1 MSMAISSLK
10 RYGANISTHTKNW
23 RPQILL
29 LNKLDTERETTEVK
43 YPQLLSK
50 YFQAHIPSFSE
61 DIWFWSESVPN
72 FSIFFDPG
80 PVLEPDRIARSRS
93 WTIGFGPWIPTLEF
107 PLRFDRIKGF
117 TLKRLE

>member
-50 YFQAHIPSFSE
+50 YFQAYSIPRVSAQ
-61 DIWFWSESVPN
+61 IWPN
-72 FSIFFDPG
+72 K
-80 PVLEPDRIARSRS
+80 RIHAQ
-93 WTIGFGPWIPTLEF
+93 I
-107 PLRFDRIKGF
+107 
-117 TLKRLE
+117 

>member
-29 LNKLDTERETTEVK
+29 LNKLDTENAEVK

-50 YFQAHIPSFSE
+50 YSQAQNKPIS
-61 DIWFWSESVPN
+61 
-72 FSIFFDPG
+72 
-80 PVLEPDRIARSRS
+80 
-93 WTIGFGPWIPTLEF
+93 
-107 PLRFDRIKGF
+107 LRFGSMVKF
-117 TLKRLE
+117 KLK

>member
-29 LNKLDTERETTEVK
+29 LNKLDRENTEVK

-50 YFQAHIPSFSE
+50 YSE
-61 DIWFWSESVPN
+61 TQNKPNRRVFAFNNTLWLVQRDEVLVLTLLYQISVHH
-72 FSIFFDPG
+72 SYSGMYI
-80 PVLEPDRIARSRS
+80 
-93 WTIGFGPWIPTLEF
+93 
-107 PLRFDRIKGF
+107 
-117 TLKRLE
+117 

>member
-29 LNKLDTERETTEVK
+29 LNKLDAENAEVK

-50 YFQAHIPSFSE
+50 LKINPCLGFSLR
-61 DIWFWSESVPN
+61 F
-72 FSIFFDPG
+72 G
-80 PVLEPDRIARSRS
+80 PIIEFPLKISTFTVLEPKNYLIQ
-93 WTIGFGPWIPTLEF
+93 
-107 PLRFDRIKGF
+107 
-117 TLKRLE
+117 

>member
-29 LNKLDTERETTEVK
+29 LNKLDTENAEVK

-50 YFQAHIPSFSE
+50 YSQLENLKLKINPFFS
-61 DIWFWSESVPN
+61 D
-72 FSIFFDPG
+72 
-80 PVLEPDRIARSRS
+80 LA
-93 WTIGFGPWIPTLEF
+93 L
-107 PLRFDRIKGF
+107 
-117 TLKRLE
+117 

>member
-29 LNKLDTERETTEVK
+29 LNKLDTENAEVK

-50 YFQAHIPSFSE
+50 YSQAQNKP
-61 DIWFWSESVPN
+61 
-72 FSIFFDPG
+72 IF
-80 PVLEPDRIARSRS
+80 
-93 WTIGFGPWIPTLEF
+93 
-107 PLRFDRIKGF
+107 LRFGSMIW
-117 TLKRLE
+117 

>member
-50 YFQAHIPSFSE
+50 YFQAHNE
-61 DIWFWSESVPN
+61 
-72 FSIFFDPG
+72 
-80 PVLEPDRIARSRS
+80 PVLEPDRIARSV
-93 WTIGFGPWIPTLEF
+93 IGFGPYPRVSAQISS
-107 PLRFDRIKGF
+107 DKRIHAQ
-117 TLKRLE
+117 TD

>member
-29 LNKLDTERETTEVK
+29 LNKLDAENAEVK

-50 YFQAHIPSFSE
+50 YSHAENKPMLGIFAQILPDNRIPAQ
-61 DIWFWSESVPN
+61 N
-72 FSIFFDPG
+72 
-80 PVLEPDRIARSRS
+80 
-93 WTIGFGPWIPTLEF
+93 
-107 PLRFDRIKGF
+107 
-117 TLKRLE
+117 